1 MDGGAMIGKYFIG
14 VHDEAL
20 HSGIIEAQISDHY
33 YLVRFDGFTSTDGP
47 VCPERLAVIPV
58 ANMVGRCKDCPPSW
72 DLFDTI
78 EQRAAYQAWLDEPS
92 ADKPR
97 VVQIRSLQ

>member
-1 MDGGAMIGKYFIG
+1 MIGKYFIG
-14 VHDEAL
+14 VHDEVM
-20 HSGIIEAQISDHY
+20 HEGIIEARISDH

-58 ANMVGRCKDCPPSW
+58 ANMVGHCKDCPPSW

-78 EQRAAYQAWLDEPS
+78 EQRAAYLAWLDAPP

-97 VVQIRSLQ
+97 VVHIRQLQ